1 MQVCGAATAGAVRLS
16 GLQQGWT
23 LVLKGCRLRAGCMAG
38 RDAAAGCKAPTCML
52 TQTFSVLCDYLIYV
66 DHNMR
71 KALELAAAATQAR
84 THHTML

>member
-1 MQVCGAATAGAVRLS
+1 
-16 GLQQGWT
+16 
-23 LVLKGCRLRAGCMAG
+23 MAG

-84 THHTML
+84 THHNML